1 MKPTKTTRLI
11 ASFLLMAAATL
22 LISACTG
29 PQKPAQQAIA
39 GVESALD
46 STGVDAK
53 KYIPEQYNEVVKQ
66 LNVLK
71 VAYNKKEYEAVVAGA
86 PAVLAA
92 AQALT
97 AAAAPAKEEAVKAG
111 ASEWT
116 TLSAAMPKLLSAV
129 EVRGEAL
136 EKARK
141 LPEGVDLI
149 TARRV
154 LADAHKMWA
163 QAQDAASQGKSDTA
177 VDTAK
182 RAKRRLELAAKA
194 LKMTLPAA

>member
-1 MKPTKTTRLI
+1 MKPMKVGKTISSLLLI
-11 ASFLLMAAATL
+11 GAATL
-22 LISACTG
+22 LIAACTG
-29 PQKPAQQAIA
+29 QLQPAKQAIA

-46 STGVDAK
+46 SVGVDAK
-53 KYIPEQYNEVVKQ
+53 KYIPEKYNEVVKQ
-66 LNVLK
+66 LNALK
-71 VAYNKKEYEAVVAGA
+71 TSFNKNEFAAVVAGA

-97 AAAAPAKEEAVKAG
+97 AAAAAGKEEALKAG

-116 TLSAAMPKLLSAV
+116 ALAASMPPLLSSV

-136 EKARK
+136 EKAKK
-141 LPEGVDLI
+141 LPEGVDLV

-154 LADAHKMWA
+154 IADAHKMWG
-163 QAQDAASQGKSDTA
+163 QAQEAAAQGRSDAA

-182 RAKRRLELAAKA
+182 RAKRRIELAAKA
-194 LKMTLPAA
+194 LKMTLPPD